1 MAKKKATLPT
11 ETQNIAETLPETS
24 NVLVSAN
31 ALHENT
37 IAGFD
42 LQVNLVA
49 GQLTSNAK
57 ELKQAV
63 EKELQNYSVDRYIG
77 NPDAAKK
84 DKAFLSKAE
93 AAIKEQRILVSKNWN
108 KPLDEFLAE
117 MKAIESVINTGYRQL
132 NDIVQEAVSKEKE
145 DKLQEIKEYFN
156 TLNFSVV
163 PFERI
168 LDTKWLN
175 KSVPMKKV
183 VAEIDAKTKQ
193 IETDLCAVE
202 NFAVANGLDS
212 TMLCAMYV
220 NTLNF
225 SATITECN
233 RLIQLKD
240 KLEQEKASAEPIQ
253 EPQKQEAPQQKLPP
267 SRCAGDDILTFNLSL
282 STWED
287 AYKVIGYC
295 IENKGKVSGGLT
307 LSLSGTKEDLF
318 ALRQFFNAHGITY
331 TKRGL

>member
-1 MAKKKATLPT
+1 MAKKKATLPI
-11 ETQNIAETLPETS
+11 EVPVIADTLPENGNVTS
-24 NVLVSAN
+24 
-31 ALHENT
+31 
-37 IAGFD
+37 IADFA

-49 GQLTSNAK
+49 GQLTSNAT
-57 ELKQAV
+57 ELKHAV
-63 EKELQNYSVDRYIG
+63 EKELQNYSVERYLG
-77 NPDAAKK
+77 NPDAAQK
-84 DKAFLSKAE
+84 DKAFLRKAE
-93 AAIKEQRILVSKNWN
+93 AAIKEQRIQITKNWN

-240 KLEQEKASAEPIQ
+240 KLEQEKASAEMQ
-253 EPQKQEAPQQKLPP
+253 EPQKQEAPQQNLPP
-267 SRCAGDDILTFNLSL
+267 SRCEGDDILTFNLSL

-295 IENKGKVSGGLT
+295 IENKGKISGGLT

-318 ALRQFFNAHGITY
+318 ALRQFFNANGITY

>member
-1 MAKKKATLPT
+1 MAKKTATLPI
-11 ETQNIAETLPETS
+11 EVPVIADTLPENGNVTS
-24 NVLVSAN
+24 
-31 ALHENT
+31 
-37 IAGFD
+37 IADFA

-49 GQLTSNAK
+49 GQLTSNAT
-57 ELKQAV
+57 ELKHAV
-63 EKELQNYSVDRYIG
+63 EKELQNYSVERYLG

-84 DKAFLSKAE
+84 DKAFLSKAGS
-93 AAIKEQRILVSKNWN
+93 AIKEQRIQITKNWN
-108 KPLDEFLAE
+108 KPLEEFLDE
-117 MKAIESVINTGYRQL
+117 MKSIESVINTGYRQL
-132 NDIVQEAVSKEKE
+132 NDIVQEAVSKGKE
-145 DKLQEIKEYFN
+145 EKLQEIKEYFN
-156 TLNFSVV
+156 TLNFTVV

-175 KSVPMKKV
+175 KSVPMKKI

-240 KLEQEKASAEPIQ
+240 KLEQEKNRAEPTQ
-253 EPQKQEAPQQKLPP
+253 EPQKQEAPQQNLPP
-267 SRCAGDDILTFNLSL
+267 SRCEADDILTFNLSL
-282 STWED
+282 FKWED

-295 IENKGKVSGGLT
+295 IENKGKISGGLT
-307 LSLSGTKEDLF
+307 LSLSGTREELF
-318 ALRQFFNAHGITY
+318 ALRQFFNANGITY
-331 TKRGL
+331 TKKGGI